1 MQKLNSLS
9 SQTLYFYISILVL
22 IFAVLFGVVLFSI
35 FGFGN
40 VVNQTTVG
48 FIYLGNTPR
57 EQYSTVL
64 TQQVT
69 QWKNSATYEITFQ
82 DYAYEVDLSLFD
94 FQVSQTVSN
103 IIEDERNPALFTIS
117 DANKLVLLQD
127 LSEHFGTT
135 IGNGVVIN
143 NLTTR
148 LITDFRLLYSE
159 KTYSLNTYIDPTLAE
174 NVIADTTIDDV
185 ALSDVGAILSTV
197 TTLTIHPLSR
207 FSVLDELGDT
217 VLTNEQMSIIASGL
231 QDLSKSTP
239 FNGFVFDQNLT
250 MPAWAEPGK
259 NVRILEVSEFDY
271 SFYNPLD
278 YELTVNISSNATDE
292 VTLALVGFPFI
303 TTYVTVAETQIV
315 IPFTTVYEYDDTINE
330 LTTDVIIT
338 DTVSETI
345 YQLLIQSGVDGGI
358 LFYQR
363 TGTLLDGTQS
373 TTRIFTEQYAL
384 VPEIYRENRVAKVGP

>member
-82 DYAYEVDLSLFD
+82 DYTYEVDLSLFD

-117 DANKLVLLQD
+117 DANKLVLQQD
-127 LSEHFGTT
+127 LTEHFGTT

-159 KTYSLNTYIDPTLAE
+159 KTYSLNTYIDPVLAE

-185 ALSDVGAILSTV
+185 ALADVGAILSTV

-250 MPAWAEPGK
+250 MPVWAEPGK

-292 VTLALVGFPFI
+292 VTLALVGYPFI

-315 IPFTTVYEYDDTINE
+315 IPFTTEYEYDDTINE
-330 LTTDVIIT
+330 LTIDVIIID
-338 DTVSETI
+338 DTFETI
-345 YQLLIQSGVDGGI
+345 YRLLEQPGVDGGI

-363 TGTLLDGTQS
+363 TSTLLDGTQS